1 MSVETVARRYAAALA
16 DVVTKTGECRSRF
29 KTELKSWEEMMTSNS
44 DLLNEA
50 FSNPAIQ
57 HKNKEKVL
65 ESLIEKTKPT
75 KTTANF
81 LRVLL
86 RNHRLTRNQR
96 KSTNVSSTFW
106 KRRSGAVSANVTSAR
121 PLSETEKSELQ
132 TNLEKMTGKRVKTN
146 FETNENIIGGV
157 ITRIGSTVYDGS
169 VKTKLEELKQQ
180 MIGN

>member
-16 DVVTKTGECRSRF
+16 DVVTRTGDAASVQ
-29 KTELKSWEEMMTSNS
+29 TELKTWEAMMASNAS
-44 DLLNEA
+44 LTEV

-57 HKNKEKVL
+57 HKNKEQVL
-65 ESLIEKTKPT
+65 ESLIEKTKPS

-86 RNHRLTRNQR
+86 QNHRLTEIRQINER
-96 KSTNVSSTFW
+96 LVSVLEE
-106 KRRSGAVSANVTSAR
+106 RSGVVSADVTSAR
-121 PLSETEKSELQ
+121 PLSEAEKSELQ
-132 TNLEKMTGKRVKTN
+132 TNLEKLTGKRVKTN